1 MGREKNDAELML
13 RVRRNNEEEKNG
25 AHVLLRVR
33 RNKKRG
39 EEWRT
44 RVAKGKTKQD
54 EYREE

>member
-13 RVRRNNEEEKNG
+13 RVRQ
-25 AHVLLRVR
+25 
-33 RNKKRG
+33 NKKSR
-39 EEWRT
+39 EEWHR

>member
-13 RVRRNNEEEKNG
+13 RVRQ
-25 AHVLLRVR
+25 
-33 RNKKRG
+33 NKKRG
-39 EEWRT
+39 GEWRT